1 MAPTTADDMSTAMD
15 IIETAPREVS
25 YEWLLQL

>member
-1 MAPTTADDMSTAMD
+1 MAPTTADDISTAMD
-15 IIETAPREVS
+15 IIETAREVS